1 METME
6 LGHANVQC
14 DFTKYAGASREE
26 TMNRIATDLTSGQ
39 SAIPR
44 KACQTVAVRSSEEV
58 TRAISEKSLLPWQ

>member
-26 TMNRIATDLTSGQ
+26 TMSKISTGFTSGQ
-39 SAIPR
+39 FAIPR
-44 KACQTVAVRSSEEV
+44 KACQTVDVRSFEEV
-58 TRAISEKSLLPWQ
+58 KKAISEQSLLPWQ